1 MALNLFHL
9 GVLFPLGAL
18 NNVSSNNIHEL
29 AVQYNDAVFL
39 DVWLQAT
46 GTLLSTVFFVVL
58 VTLTGAT
65 YRLAGW
71 MTMIA
76 STLILVIGHVENL
89 FTLTAV
95 LTAQREHI
103 ETAMLAFD
111 FAAGNRAFG
120 TLFYMVA
127 VPALYLSQGSVL

>member
-1 MALNLFHL
+1 M
-9 GVLFPLGAL
+9 
-18 NNVSSNNIHEL
+18 
-29 AVQYNDAVFL
+29 
-39 DVWLQAT
+39 
-46 GTLLSTVFFVVL
+46 TL
-58 VTLTGAT
+58 
-65 YRLAGW
+65 
-71 MTMIA
+71 IA

-95 LTAQREHI
+95 VTAQREHI

-127 VPALYLSQGSVL
+127 VPALYLSLGSVLRGSNVLPQVFSYLAIALGIGFEIVGFAGSFSATTRSAFSAGSFYGSRTSGSWPLR